1 LKTFQEDGKDF
12 TKIEKFL
19 KQFFLQ
25 SLSYFEK
32 KIEHAFL
39 NALMFE
45 RFPNL

>member
-19 KQFFLQ
+19 KLNILQ

-32 KIEHAFL
+32 KIKHAYFKR
-39 NALMFE
+39 AHV
-45 RFPNL
+45 